1 MFHLQGHHIL
11 VLSFLHLNLLL
22 MVVLIH
28 HLVVL
33 IHHLVVLIHHL
44 VVLIHH

>member
-11 VLSFLHLNLLL
+11 ALSFLHLLL